1 MNEMLQDYVVCNART
16 KGIYNILTKCTL
28 FLSTIGPAVL
38 KTINWTS
45 ELDEVFID
53 NFMNRDNTLKWQYFG
68 SRDAVFRTYPG
79 ILDFYTSYI
88 RDWYIKYEA

>member
-1 MNEMLQDYVVCNART
+1 MYIYV
-16 KGIYNILTKCTL
+16 
-28 FLSTIGPAVL
+28 LSDTGPEVL

-53 NFMNRDNTLKWQYFG
+53 NFMNGDDTLKWQYFG

-79 ILDFYTSYI
+79 IIHTSLLSYFL
-88 RDWYIKYEA
+88 

>member
-1 MNEMLQDYVVCNART
+1 M
-16 KGIYNILTKCTL
+16 
-28 FLSTIGPAVL
+28 L

-79 ILDFYTSYI
+79 IIHIPSVYVMQYPP
-88 RDWYIKYEA
+88 R